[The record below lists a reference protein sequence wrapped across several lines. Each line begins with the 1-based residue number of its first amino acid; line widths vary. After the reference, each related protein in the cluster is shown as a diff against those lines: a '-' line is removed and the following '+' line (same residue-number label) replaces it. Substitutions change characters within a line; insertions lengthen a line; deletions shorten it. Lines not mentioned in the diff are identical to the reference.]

1 MTADVAGP
9 RPAAGPDG
17 AELSLL
23 RDMLRRFA
31 ADRLRPEFLRWRTEQ
46 YPPERILELG
56 ELGVLGIRVPAE
68 FGGGGGSFVELGA
81 VNEELG
87 RGDVSVA
94 YFPQL
99 ASISAELLKRADVG
113 LQQRWLPPL
122 ATGEAVIAYG
132 LTEPSTGSDAAAIK
146 LQLRRDGSDW
156 VLNGEKASI
165 TFAGL
170 AAAAVIFGRSGGEG
184 ARGVS
189 AVLVPLDAPGVSRQV
204 YGSSS
209 TPLTQRGSLFFDDVR
224 VPADHQIGVEGAG
237 FVSAMQALDFNR
249 ALIGLSV
256 MGAAFQSVEE
266 TMDYAKQRMTFGQPL
281 AKREAVAF
289 TLAEHLGY
297 LRAARALAYEALAMA
312 DAGAPYVAEG
322 AMVKWLG
329 PKLSVDAIHDC
340 IRLHGWMGFST
351 ELPFEAR
358 LHDVMSLEVGDGTA
372 EIMKG
377 IIAREAM
384 GREYVAYR

>member
-1 MTADVAGP
+1 MSVHD
-9 RPAAGPDG
+9 DH
-17 AELSLL
+17 SLL
-23 RDMLRRFA
+23 RATIRRLA
-31 ADRLRPEFLRWRTEQ
+31 EQRLRPEFLRWRTEP
-46 YPPERILELG
+46 YPHERILELG
-56 ELGVLGIRVPAE
+56 ELGVLGIRVPVE
-68 FGGGGGSFVELGA
+68 HGGGDGSFVELGII
-81 VNEELG
+81 NEELG

-99 ASISAELLKRADVG
+99 AAISAELLKRADVG

-122 ATGEAVIAYG
+122 ASGEAVIAYG
-132 LTEPSTGSDAAAIK
+132 LTEPTTGSDAAAIR
-146 LQLRRDGSDW
+146 LHMRRDGSDW

-170 AAAAVIFGRSGGEG
+170 AAAAVIFARSGGEG

-189 AVLVPLDAPGVSRQV
+189 AVLVPLDLPGVTRQV
-204 YGSSS
+204 YPSSS
-209 TPLTQRGSLFFDDVR
+209 TPLTQRGSLHFDEVR

-249 ALIGLSV
+249 ALIGLAV
-256 MGAAFQSVEE
+256 MGAALQSLDE
-266 TMDYAKQRMTFGQPL
+266 TMAYAKTRTTFGQPL

-289 TLAEHLGY
+289 GIAEHLGS
-297 LRAARALAYEALAMA
+297 LRAARALAYETLGMA
-312 DAGAPYVAEG
+312 DAGVPYVSEG

-329 PKLSVDAIHDC
+329 PKLSVEAIHRC
-340 IRLHGWMGFST
+340 ILLHGWMGFSD

-377 IIAREAM
+377 IVAREAM